1 MTSTKDYCKNTFFL
15 LFCICQ
21 FLIFLTS
28 RKFANVRNEWNS
40 INLKVEFY
48 NFFDLKHL
56 LTQDSEKCSDQN

>member
-1 MTSTKDYCKNTFFL
+1 MTSTKDYCKNTFFF

-28 RKFANVRNEWNS
+28 RKFANVRNEWNP
-40 INLKVEFY
+40 INFKVEFY

-56 LTQDSEKCSDQN
+56 LTKDSEKCSDQN